1 MTSVRSESMISKIS
15 LLLKSYHFIPAL
27 SFPFLILRKF
37 STKFIPSAKKC
48 SLPSAQNYRQ
58 TGFCQ
63 SMFGKQALFPWW
75 LRSNV
80 YMHTILAVFWENS
93 NGVCL
98 RVNSLSYDS
107 TGSLPTNKAGFWF
120 LKEGRKSKNWHH
132 LASRFWWLIARM
144 LPQQQLRM
152 KWHYDFIT
160 HLFYYSAFK
169 V

>member
-1 MTSVRSESMISKIS
+1 MISRIS
-15 LLLKSYHFIPAL
+15 LLLESYHFIPAL

-63 SMFGKQALFPWW
+63 SMFGKQPLFPWW

-80 YMHTILAVFWENS
+80 YMHTILAVFWENF

-98 RVNSLSYDS
+98 KVNSLSYDS
-107 TGSLPTNKAGFWF
+107 TGSLPTNKAGFN
-120 LKEGRKSKNWHH
+120 LKEGRKSKNWQH

-152 KWHYDFIT
+152 KWHYDFII